1 VESRQAIERAI
12 ICAAFDGEDAVDRI
26 GSQVSSMDFA
36 DVALRAV
43 WNALESLSDGKE
55 AVDPVLVYEH
65 MTQKGRI
72 PGEITLPLLADLYDS
87 RWISAHIDHYCAA
100 LQQHAA
106 TDDAHLLGEQLAGEP
121 VVNQEI
127 IDGYISK
134 LDQIQ
139 RGRKDEIKTVTDAII
154 GLEERK
160 ANPRAI
166 TKTGLTA
173 LDDILRGGLRDGQS
187 MVIGGR
193 PGAGKS
199 VLMTQIGV
207 GAAQLGA
214 GVLIVSLEMMKEEL
228 IDRLIKSIPIETLQT
243 LPLYF
248 IDSTSDLGT
257 IQSLVRVACRRYR
270 IGVIVI
276 DYLQLMEARGGRNE
290 SREREIA
297 TISRRLKR
305 MALDLQKPVIVGS
318 QLNRESTKKG
328 KPTLADLRESG
339 SIEQDADIVLLLS
352 ASDDG
357 PETLLQVAKQRG
369 GRTGEITLKL
379 DGPRFRFEVE
389 QSSVDWAE
397 KRFSH

>member
-1 VESRQAIERAI
+1 MESRQAIERAI
-12 ICAAFDGEDAVDRI
+12 ICAAFDGPDAVDRI
-26 GSQVSSMDFA
+26 GSQISPMDFS
-36 DVALRAV
+36 DLALRSI
-43 WNALESLSDGKE
+43 WNALQAMAE
-55 AVDPVLVYEH
+55 AGTAFDPVLVLEH
-65 MTQKGRI
+65 IASVGRVSQAI
-72 PGEITLPLLADLYDS
+72 GLELLGSLYDS
-87 RWISAHIDHYCAA
+87 RWESAHIDHYCGA

-106 TDDAHLLGEQLAGEP
+106 TDDAHLLGEQLAHEP
-121 VVNQEI
+121 VINQDV

-139 RGRKDEIKTVTDAII
+139 RGRKDEIKTVADAVK
-154 GLEERK
+154 GLQERK
-160 ANPRAI
+160 ANPLAI
-166 TKTGLTA
+166 HKTGFVE
-173 LDDILRGGLRDGQS
+173 LDKTLRGGLRDGQS
-187 MVIGGR
+187 IVIGGR

-199 VLMTQIGV
+199 VLMVQIGANV
-207 GAAQLGA
+207 AQQGQ

-228 IDRLIKSIPIETLQT
+228 IDRLSRTIDFDKLQQ

-257 IQSLVRVACRRYR
+257 IQSLVRVACRRYK
-270 IGVIVI
+270 IGLIVI
-276 DYLQLMEARGGRNE
+276 DYLQLMEVPGNKHD
-290 SREREIA
+290 SRERQIA

-369 GRTGEITLKL
+369 GGTGEIQLQL
-379 DGPRFRFEVE
+379 DGPRFSFNELHGGQSLDWVE
-389 QSSVDWAE
+389 
-397 KRFSH
+397 RM

>member
-1 VESRQAIERAI
+1 MESRQAIETAI
-12 ICAAFDGEDAVDRI
+12 ISAAFDGPDAVDRI
-26 GSQVSSMDFA
+26 ASQINAMDFA
-36 DVALRAV
+36 NRDLRAV
-43 WNALESLSDGKE
+43 WNAMEALSD
-55 AVDPVLVYEH
+55 ADSALDPVLIVQH
-65 MTQKGRI
+65 MSESGRVPESI
-72 PGEITLPLLADLYDS
+72 GVPLLAGLMEN
-87 RWISAHIDHYCAA
+87 RWESAHIDHYCEA
-100 LQQHAA
+100 LKKHAA

-121 VVNQEI
+121 LINQEV

-139 RGRKDEIKTVTDAII
+139 RGRKDEIKTVADAVR
-154 GLEERK
+154 GLQERK

-166 TKTGLTA
+166 HRTGLKS
-173 LDDILRGGLRDGQS
+173 LDDTLRGGLRDGQS
-187 MVIGGR
+187 IVIGGR

-199 VLMTQIGV
+199 VLMVQIG
-207 GAAQLGA
+207 AAVAQSGT

-228 IDRLIKSIPIETLQT
+228 IDRLSRTIDFDRLPQ

-257 IQSLVRVACRRYR
+257 IQSLVRVACRRYK
-270 IGVIVI
+270 IGLIVI
-276 DYLQLMEARGGRNE
+276 DYLQLMEVPSSKHD
-290 SREREIA
+290 SRERQIA

-369 GRTGEITLKL
+369 GGTGEITLKL
-379 DGPRFRFEVE
+379 DGPRFAFTTEESAYSYFERRFGN
-389 QSSVDWAE
+389 
-397 KRFSH
+397 

>member
-1 VESRQAIERAI
+1 MESRQAIERAI
-12 ICAAFDGEDAVDRI
+12 ICAAFDGPDAVDRI
-26 GSQVSSMDFA
+26 ASQISPMDFSTS
-36 DVALRAV
+36 DLRAV
-43 WNALESLSDGKE
+43 WNALEAMAEAGK
-55 AVDPVLVYEH
+55 AFDPVLVLEH
-65 MTQKGRI
+65 MTQAGRVPQSI
-72 PGEITLPLLADLYDS
+72 GLELLVDLS
-87 RWISAHIDHYCAA
+87 SATWESAHIDHYCAA
-100 LQQHAA
+100 LQHHAS
-106 TDDAHLLGEQLAGEP
+106 TDDAHLLGEQLAHEP
-121 VVNQEI
+121 IVNQEV

-139 RGRKDEIKTVTDAII
+139 RGRKDEIKTVADAVK
-154 GLEERK
+154 GLQERK

-166 TKTGLTA
+166 HRTGIKA
-173 LDDILRGGLRDGQS
+173 LDDTLRGGLRDGQS
-187 MVIGGR
+187 IVIGGR

-199 VLMTQIGV
+199 VLMVQIGASV
-207 GAAQLGA
+207 AEQGS

-228 IDRLIKSIPIETLQT
+228 IDRLSRTIDFDRLHT

-257 IQSLVRVACRRYR
+257 IQSLVRVACRRYE
-270 IGVIVI
+270 IGLIVI
-276 DYLQLMEARGGRNE
+276 DYLQLMEVPGNKHD
-290 SREREIA
+290 SRERQIA

-369 GRTGEITLKL
+369 GGTGEITLKL
-379 DGPRFRFEVE
+379 DGPRFKFNQEDTAT
-389 QSSVDWAE
+389 DWAE
-397 KRFSH
+397 SRFGN

>member
-1 VESRQAIERAI
+1 MESRQAIERGI
-12 ICAAFDGEDAVDRI
+12 ICAAFDGADAVDRI
-26 GSQVSSMDFA
+26 GSQVSTMDFA
-36 DVALRAV
+36 DIALRAV
-43 WNALESLSDGKE
+43 WNALASIAGDGK
-55 AVDPVLVYEH
+55 AIDPVLVYEH
-65 MTQKGRI
+65 MTQRGRMPQQI
-72 PGEITLPLLADLYDS
+72 SLELLADLFS
-87 RWISAHIDHYCAA
+87 ARWESAHIDHYCAA

-106 TDDAHLLGEQLAGEP
+106 TDDAHLLGEQLAHEP
-121 VVNQEI
+121 VIDQAV

-139 RGRKDEIKTVTDAII
+139 RGRTDEIKTVADAIH

-166 TKTGLTA
+166 TKTGLTQ

-187 MVIGGR
+187 IVIGGR

-207 GAAQLGA
+207 GAAQFGA

-228 IDRLIKSIPIETLQT
+228 IDRLSKSIPLETLST
-243 LPLYF
+243 LPIYF

-257 IQSLVRVACRRYR
+257 IQSLVRVACRRYK

-276 DYLQLMEARGGRNE
+276 DYLQLMEAKGGRNE

-357 PETLLQVAKQRG
+357 PETLLQIAKQRG

-379 DGPRFRFEVE
+379 DGPRFRFDANEPDYSHFE
-389 QSSVDWAE
+389 N
-397 KRFSH
+397 RFGN

>member
-1 VESRQAIERAI
+1 MESRQAIERAI
-12 ICAAFDGEDAVDRI
+12 ICAAFDGPDAVDRI
-26 GSQVSSMDFA
+26 ASQINPMDFSTS
-36 DVALRAV
+36 DLRAV
-43 WNALESLSDGKE
+43 WNALEAMAEAGK
-55 AVDPVLVYEH
+55 AFDPVLVLEH
-65 MTQKGRI
+65 MTQEGRVPQSI
-72 PGEITLPLLADLYDS
+72 GLELLIDLS
-87 RWISAHIDHYCAA
+87 SAAWESAHIDHYCAA
-100 LQQHAA
+100 LQQHAS
-106 TDDAHLLGEQLAGEP
+106 TDDAHILGEQLAHEP
-121 VVNQEI
+121 IVNQEV

-139 RGRKDEIKTVTDAII
+139 RGRKDEIKTVADAVK
-154 GLEERK
+154 GLQERK

-166 TKTGLTA
+166 HRTGIKA
-173 LDDILRGGLRDGQS
+173 LDDTLRGGLRDGQS
-187 MVIGGR
+187 IVIGGR

-199 VLMTQIGV
+199 VLMVQIGANV
-207 GAAQLGA
+207 AEQGS

-228 IDRLIKSIPIETLQT
+228 IDRLSRTIDFDRLHQ

-257 IQSLVRVACRRYR
+257 IQSLVRVACRRYK
-270 IGVIVI
+270 IGLIVI
-276 DYLQLMEARGGRNE
+276 DYLQLMEVPGNKHD
-290 SREREIA
+290 SRERQIA

-369 GRTGEITLKL
+369 GGTGEITLKL
-379 DGPRFRFEVE
+379 DGPRFKFNQEE
-389 QSSVDWAE
+389 TATDWAE
-397 KRFSH
+397 RRFGD

>member
-1 VESRQAIERAI
+1 
-12 ICAAFDGEDAVDRI
+12 
-26 GSQVSSMDFA
+26 MDFA

>member
-1 VESRQAIERAI
+1 MESRQAIEQAI
-12 ICAAFDGEDAVDRI
+12 VCAAFDGAEAVDRI
-26 GSQVSSMDFA
+26 ASQITAMDFE
-36 DVALRAV
+36 DTALRSV
-43 WNALESLSDGKE
+43 WNALESIASDG
-55 AVDPVLVYEH
+55 AALDPVLVLERMTRQAKMPVDVSLQLLTDLSAARYE
-65 MTQKGRI
+65 
-72 PGEITLPLLADLYDS
+72 
-87 RWISAHIDHYCAA
+87 SAHIDHYCEV
-100 LQQHAA
+100 LRQYAA
-106 TDDAHLLGEQLAGEP
+106 TDDAHVLGEQLASEP
-121 VVNQEI
+121 VVNQQV
-127 IDGYISK
+127 IDGYIAK

-139 RGRKDEIKTVTDAII
+139 RGRKDEIKTVADAVK
-154 GLEERK
+154 GLQERK
-160 ANPRAI
+160 ANPLAI
-166 TKTGLTA
+166 HKTGISR
-173 LDDILRGGLRDGQS
+173 LDQTLRGGLRDGQS
-187 MVIGGR
+187 IVIGGR

-199 VLMTQIGV
+199 VLMVQV
-207 GAAQLGA
+207 AANVAKTGS

-228 IDRLIKSIPIETLQT
+228 IDRLSRTIDFDRLNN

-270 IGVIVI
+270 IGLIVI
-276 DYLQLMEARGGRNE
+276 DYLQLMEVPSGKHD
-290 SREREIA
+290 SRERQIA

-369 GRTGEITLKL
+369 GGTGEIELQL
-379 DGPRFRFEVE
+379 DGPRFVFNETGE
-389 QSSVDWAE
+389 SYSWAE
-397 KRFSH
+397 NL

>member
-1 VESRQAIERAI
+1 MELRQAIERAI
-12 ICAAFDGEDAVDRI
+12 ICAAFDGPDAVDRI
-26 GSQVSSMDFA
+26 GSQVGAMDFA
-36 DVALRAV
+36 DIALRAV
-43 WNALESLSDGKE
+43 WNALESISNDGK
-55 AVDPVLVYEH
+55 AIDPVLVYEH
-65 MTQKGRI
+65 MTQLGRM
-72 PGEITLPLLADLYDS
+72 PGQITLELLADLFS
-87 RWISAHIDHYCAA
+87 ARWESAHIDHYCAA

-106 TDDAHLLGEQLAGEP
+106 TDDAHLLGEQLAHEP
-121 VVNQEI
+121 IVNQEV

-139 RGRKDEIKTVTDAII
+139 RGRKDEIKTVADAVK
-154 GLEERK
+154 GLQERK

-166 TKTGLTA
+166 HRTGIKA
-173 LDDILRGGLRDGQS
+173 LDDTLRGGLRDGQS
-187 MVIGGR
+187 IVIGGR

-199 VLMTQIGV
+199 VLMVQIGANV
-207 GAAQLGA
+207 AEQGS

-228 IDRLIKSIPIETLQT
+228 IDRLSRTIDFDRLHQ

-257 IQSLVRVACRRYR
+257 IQSLVRVACRRYK
-270 IGVIVI
+270 IGLIVI
-276 DYLQLMEARGGRNE
+276 DYLQLMEVPGNKHD
-290 SREREIA
+290 SRERQIA

-369 GRTGEITLKL
+369 GGTGEITLKL
-379 DGPRFRFEVE
+379 DGPKFFFT
-389 QSSVDWAE
+389 AE
-397 KRFSH
+397 ETSYGWTEKL

>member
-1 VESRQAIERAI
+1 MESRQAIERAI
-12 ICAAFDGEDAVDRI
+12 VCAAFDGPDAVDRI
-26 GSQVSSMDFA
+26 ASQINPMDFSTS
-36 DVALRAV
+36 DLRAV
-43 WNALESLSDGKE
+43 WNALEAMAEAGK
-55 AVDPVLVYEH
+55 AFDPVLVLEH
-65 MTQKGRI
+65 MTQAGRVPQSI
-72 PGEITLPLLADLYDS
+72 GLELLIDLRAGS
-87 RWISAHIDHYCAA
+87 WESAHIDHYCAA
-100 LQQHAA
+100 LQQHAS
-106 TDDAHLLGEQLAGEP
+106 TDDAHILGEQLAHEP
-121 VVNQEI
+121 IVNQEV

-139 RGRKDEIKTVTDAII
+139 RGRKDEIKTVADAVK
-154 GLEERK
+154 GLQERK

-166 TKTGLTA
+166 HRTGIKA
-173 LDDILRGGLRDGQS
+173 LDDTLRGGLRDGQS
-187 MVIGGR
+187 IVIGGR

-199 VLMTQIGV
+199 VLMVQIGANV
-207 GAAQLGA
+207 AEQGS
-214 GVLIVSLEMMKEEL
+214 GVLIISLEMMKEEL
-228 IDRLIKSIPIETLQT
+228 IDRLSRTIDFDQLHQ

-257 IQSLVRVACRRYR
+257 IQSLVRVACRRYK
-270 IGVIVI
+270 IGLIVI
-276 DYLQLMEARGGRNE
+276 DYLQLMEVPGNKHD
-290 SREREIA
+290 SRERQIA

-369 GRTGEITLKL
+369 GGTGEITLKL
-379 DGPRFRFEVE
+379 DGPRFKFNQEE
-389 QSSVDWAE
+389 TATDWAE
-397 KRFSH
+397 RRFGN

>member
-1 VESRQAIERAI
+1 MESRQAIERAI
-12 ICAAFDGEDAVDRI
+12 ICAAFDGPDAVDRI
-26 GSQVSSMDFA
+26 GSQISPMDFSTN
-36 DVALRAV
+36 DLRAV
-43 WNALESLSDGKE
+43 WNALESMAEAGK
-55 AVDPVLVYEH
+55 AFDPVLVLEH
-65 MTQKGRI
+65 MTQAGRVPQSI
-72 PGEITLPLLADLYDS
+72 GLELLIDLRS
-87 RWISAHIDHYCAA
+87 ASWESAHIDYYCAA
-100 LQQHAA
+100 LQQHASA
-106 TDDAHLLGEQLAGEP
+106 DDAHILGEQLAHEP
-121 VVNQEI
+121 IVNQQV
-127 IDGYISK
+127 IDGYILK

-139 RGRKDEIKTVTDAII
+139 RGRKDEIKTVADAVK
-154 GLEERK
+154 GLQERK

-166 TKTGLTA
+166 HRTGIKA
-173 LDDILRGGLRDGQS
+173 LDDTLRGGLRDGQS
-187 MVIGGR
+187 IVIGGR

-199 VLMTQIGV
+199 VLMVQIGANV
-207 GAAQLGA
+207 AEQGS

-228 IDRLIKSIPIETLQT
+228 IDRLSRTIDLDRLHQ

-257 IQSLVRVACRRYR
+257 IQSLVRVACRRYK
-270 IGVIVI
+270 ISLVVI
-276 DYLQLMEARGGRNE
+276 DYLQLMEVPSNKHD
-290 SREREIA
+290 SRERQIA

-369 GRTGEITLKL
+369 GGTAEITLKL
-379 DGPRFRFEVE
+379 DGPRFKFSQEE
-389 QSSVDWAE
+389 TAADWAE
-397 KRFSH
+397 RRFGN

>member
-1 VESRQAIERAI
+1 MESRQAIERAI
-12 ICAAFDGEDAVDRI
+12 ICAAFDGPDAVDRI
-26 GSQVSSMDFA
+26 GAQINPMDFSTS
-36 DVALRAV
+36 DLRAV
-43 WNALESLSDGKE
+43 WNALEAMAEAGK
-55 AVDPVLVYEH
+55 AFDPVLVLEH
-65 MTQKGRI
+65 MTQAGRVPQSI
-72 PGEITLPLLADLYDS
+72 GLDLLIDLGS
-87 RWISAHIDHYCAA
+87 AQWESAHIDHYCAA
-100 LQQHAA
+100 LQQHAS
-106 TDDAHLLGEQLAGEP
+106 TDDAHLLGEQLAHEP

-139 RGRKDEIKTVTDAII
+139 RGRKDEIKTVADAVR
-154 GLEERK
+154 GLQERK
-160 ANPRAI
+160 ANPLAI
-166 TKTGLTA
+166 HRTGIKA
-173 LDDILRGGLRDGQS
+173 LDDTLRGGLRDGQS
-187 MVIGGR
+187 IVIGGR

-199 VLMTQIGV
+199 VLMVQIGANV
-207 GAAQLGA
+207 AEQGS

-228 IDRLIKSIPIETLQT
+228 IDRLSRTIDFDRLHH

-257 IQSLVRVACRRYR
+257 IQSLVRVACRRYK
-270 IGVIVI
+270 IGLIVI
-276 DYLQLMEARGGRNE
+276 DYLQLMEVPSSKHD
-290 SREREIA
+290 SRERQIA

-369 GRTGEITLKL
+369 GGTGEITLKL
-379 DGPRFRFEVE
+379 DGPRFKFTEGE
-389 QSSVDWAE
+389 TSYGWAE
-397 KRFSH
+397 NM

>member
-1 VESRQAIERAI
+1 MESRQAIERAI

>member
-1 VESRQAIERAI
+1 MESRQAIERAI
-12 ICAAFDGEDAVDRI
+12 LCAAFDGADAIDRI
-26 GSQVSSMDFA
+26 GAQIGSMDFA

-43 WNALESLSDGKE
+43 WNALEAIAESGKGI
-55 AVDPVLVYEH
+55 DPVLVYEH
-65 MTQKGRI
+65 MTQKGRMPAQI
-72 PGEITLPLLADLYDS
+72 SLELLGDLYS
-87 RWISAHIDHYCAA
+87 ARWESAHIDHYCAA
-100 LQQHAA
+100 LQQHAT
-106 TDDAHLLGEQLAGEP
+106 TDDAHGLGEQLAHELF
-121 VVNQEI
+121 VTQEV
-127 IDGYISK
+127 IDSYISK

-139 RGRKDEIKTVTDAII
+139 RGRKDEIKTVADAVK
-154 GLEERK
+154 GLQERK
-160 ANPRAI
+160 ANPLAI
-166 TKTGLTA
+166 HKTWISQ

-187 MVIGGR
+187 IVIGGR

-199 VLMTQIGV
+199 VLMTQIGASV
-207 GAAQLGA
+207 AQQGQ

-228 IDRLIKSIPIETLQT
+228 IDRLSRTIDFETLHR

-270 IGVIVI
+270 IGLIVI
-276 DYLQLMEARGGRNE
+276 DYLQLMEAKGGRNE

-379 DGPRFRFEVE
+379 DGPKFRFEQE
-389 QSSVDWAE
+389 QGPYDGW
-397 KRFSH
+397 KL

>member
-1 VESRQAIERAI
+1 
-12 ICAAFDGEDAVDRI
+12 
-26 GSQVSSMDFA
+26 
-36 DVALRAV
+36 
-43 WNALESLSDGKE
+43 
-55 AVDPVLVYEH
+55 
-65 MTQKGRI
+65 
-72 PGEITLPLLADLYDS
+72 
-87 RWISAHIDHYCAA
+87 
-100 LQQHAA
+100 
-106 TDDAHLLGEQLAGEP
+106 
-121 VVNQEI
+121 
-127 IDGYISK
+127 
-134 LDQIQ
+134 
-139 RGRKDEIKTVTDAII
+139 
-154 GLEERK
+154 
-160 ANPRAI
+160 
-166 TKTGLTA
+166 
-173 LDDILRGGLRDGQS
+173 
-187 MVIGGR
+187 
-193 PGAGKS
+193 
-199 VLMTQIGV
+199 MTQIGV
-207 GAAQLGA
+207 GAAQFGA
-214 GVLIVSLEMMKEEL
+214 GVLIVSLEMMTEEL
-228 IDRLIKSIPIETLQT
+228 IDRLSRSIPFETLST

-276 DYLQLMEARGGRNE
+276 DYLQLMEAKGGRNE

-379 DGPRFRFEVE
+379 DGPKFRFEQE
-389 QSSVDWAE
+389 QTSYGYFE
-397 KRFSH
+397 TRL

>member
-1 VESRQAIERAI
+1 MESRQAIERAI
-12 ICAAFDGEDAVDRI
+12 ICAAFDGADAVDRI
-26 GSQVSSMDFA
+26 GSQVGAMDFA

-43 WNALESLSDGKE
+43 WNALEALSEGKE

-72 PGEITLPLLADLYDS
+72 PREITLPLLADLYDS

-106 TDDAHLLGEQLAGEP
+106 TDDAHLLGEQLAHEP
-121 VVNQEI
+121 VIDQEI

-166 TKTGLTA
+166 TKTGLTQ
-173 LDDILRGGLRDGQS
+173 LDEMLRGGLRDGQS
-187 MVIGGR
+187 IVIGGR

-207 GAAQLGA
+207 GVAQFGA

-228 IDRLIKSIPIETLQT
+228 IDRLSRSIPIETLQT
-243 LPLYF
+243 MPLYF

-257 IQSLVRVACRRYR
+257 IQSLVRVACRRYK

-276 DYLQLMEARGGRNE
+276 DYLQLMEAKGGRNE

-379 DGPRFRFEVE
+379 DGPKFRFDVE
-389 QSSVDWAE
+389 ETSYGWAE
-397 KRFSH
+397 KL

>member
-12 ICAAFDGEDAVDRI
+12 ICAAFDGPDAVDRI
-26 GSQVSSMDFA
+26 GAQINPMDFSTS
-36 DVALRAV
+36 DLRAV
-43 WNALESLSDGKE
+43 WNALEAMAEAGK
-55 AVDPVLVYEH
+55 AFDPVLVLEH
-65 MTQKGRI
+65 MTQAGRVPQSI
-72 PGEITLPLLADLYDS
+72 GLDLLIDLGS
-87 RWISAHIDHYCAA
+87 AQWESAHIDHYCAA
-100 LQQHAA
+100 LQQHAS
-106 TDDAHLLGEQLAGEP
+106 TDDAHLLGEQLAHEP

-139 RGRKDEIKTVTDAII
+139 RGRKDEIKTVADAVR
-154 GLEERK
+154 GLQERK
-160 ANPRAI
+160 ANPLAI
-166 TKTGLTA
+166 HRTGIKA
-173 LDDILRGGLRDGQS
+173 LDDTLRGGLRDGQS
-187 MVIGGR
+187 IVIGGR

-199 VLMTQIGV
+199 VLMVQIGANV
-207 GAAQLGA
+207 AEQGS

-228 IDRLIKSIPIETLQT
+228 IDRLSRTIDFDRLHH

-257 IQSLVRVACRRYR
+257 IQSLVRVACRRYK
-270 IGVIVI
+270 IGLIVI
-276 DYLQLMEARGGRNE
+276 DYLQLMEVPSSKHD
-290 SREREIA
+290 SRERQIA

-369 GRTGEITLKL
+369 GGTGEITLKL
-379 DGPRFRFEVE
+379 DGPRFKFTEGE
-389 QSSVDWAE
+389 TSYGWAE
-397 KRFSH
+397 NM